1 MQICYNAL
9 EERLKMKKKIQKVVA
24 LSLASMTLLSG
35 CGAKTIPTLKNG
47 DQAVV
52 TFKDDV
58 KISIN
63 DFYSEL
69 KSKYGTE
76 VILNMIDKTILEK
89 KYSDYVEEAKKNAD
103 SVMSQLEASYGD
115 KLLSAIQTYTGYQTI
130 DEYKNYVYL
139 SNLQN
144 KAAEEYAK
152 NNISE
157 KEIKKYYNDEIKPD
171 IKVSHILI
179 SVNYATDASDED
191 KTKAKDEA
199 KAKAQEVLDKLKAAD
214 KSKIADTFSELAKE
228 YSNDDSSKNE
238 GGNLG
243 FINTDT
249 LGSNYDKLVAE
260 AYKLKDGEYSSN
272 IVETELGYHLV
283 YRTETKEKASLDDV
297 RDKIM
302 DALVSDY
309 LSKNQ
314 EAYIKSMQAVRKE
327 YGMDIVDDDLNTN
340 YTNYIQNSLLKI
352 QESKNSSSSNSSSK

>member
-1 MQICYNAL
+1 MN
-9 EERLKMKKKIQKVVA
+9 KKIQKVVA

-35 CGAKTIPTLKNG
+35 CGAKTIPTLENG

-52 TFKDDV
+52 TFNEDA
-58 KISIN
+58 KISIT
-63 DFYSEL
+63 DFYNQM
-69 KSKYGTE
+69 KDKYGTE
-76 VILNMIDKTILEK
+76 VILNMIDKMVLEK
-89 KYSDYVEEAKKNAD
+89 KYADSIEEAHKNAD
-103 SVMSQLEASYGD
+103 SVMSQLETSYGD
-115 KLLSAIQTYTGYQTI
+115 KLLSAIQTYTGYQTL
-130 DEYKNYVYL
+130 DEYKDYVYL
-139 SNLQN
+139 SYLQN
-144 KAAEEYAK
+144 KAAEDYAK
-152 NNISE
+152 DNISE
-157 KEIKKYYNDEIKPD
+157 KDIKKYYNDEIKPD

-179 SVNYATDASDED
+179 SVNYASDASDDD
-191 KTKAKDEA
+191 KTKAKNEA
-199 KAKAQEVLDKLKAAD
+199 KAKAQEALDKLKAAD

-249 LGSNYDKLVAE
+249 LGSNYNNLVTE

-283 YRTETKEKASLDDV
+283 YRTETKEKADLESV
-297 RDKIM
+297 RDTIV

-309 LSKNQ
+309 LKENQ

-327 YGMDIVDDDLNTN
+327 YGMDIIDDDLNTN

-352 QESKNSSSSNSSSK
+352 QENKKNSSSNN

>member
-1 MQICYNAL
+1 MN
-9 EERLKMKKKIQKVVA
+9 KKIQKVVA

-35 CGAKTIPTLKNG
+35 CGAKTIPTLENG

-52 TFKDDV
+52 TFNEDA
-58 KISIN
+58 KISIT
-63 DFYSEL
+63 DFYNQM
-69 KSKYGTE
+69 KDKYGTE
-76 VILNMIDKTILEK
+76 VILNMIDKMILEK
-89 KYSDYVEEAKKNAD
+89 KYADSTEEAHKNAD
-103 SVMSQLEASYGD
+103 SVMSQLETSYGD
-115 KLLSAIQTYTGYQTI
+115 KLLSAIQTYTGYQTL
-130 DEYKNYVYL
+130 DEYKDYVYL
-139 SNLQN
+139 SYLQN
-144 KAAEEYAK
+144 KAAEDYAK
-152 NNISE
+152 DNISE
-157 KEIKKYYNDEIKPD
+157 KDIKKYYNDEIKPD

-179 SVNYATDASDED
+179 SVNYATDASDDD
-191 KTKAKDEA
+191 KTKAKNEA
-199 KAKAQEVLDKLKAAD
+199 KAKAQEALDKLKAAD

-249 LGSNYDKLVAE
+249 LGSNYNNLVTE

-283 YRTETKEKASLDDV
+283 YRTETKEKADLESV
-297 RDKIM
+297 RDTIV

-309 LSKNQ
+309 LKENQ

-327 YGMDIVDDDLNTN
+327 YGMDIIDDDLNTN

-352 QESKNSSSSNSSSK
+352 QENKKNSSSNN

>member
-1 MQICYNAL
+1 MN
-9 EERLKMKKKIQKVVA
+9 KKIQKVVA
-24 LSLASMTLLSG
+24 LSIASMTLLSG
-35 CGAKTIPTLKNG
+35 CGAKTIPTLNDG
-47 DQAVV
+47 SQAIV

-63 DFYSEL
+63 DFYN
-69 KSKYGTE
+69 KMKDRYGTE
-76 VILNMIDKTILEK
+76 VILNMIDKMILEK
-89 KYSDYVEEAKKNAD
+89 KYADAIEDAKKNAD

-115 KLLSAIQTYTGYQTI
+115 KLLSAIQTYTGYQTL
-130 DEYKNYVYL
+130 DEYKDYVYL
-139 SNLQN
+139 SYLQN
-144 KAAEEYAK
+144 KAAEDYAK
-152 NNISE
+152 ENISE

-179 SVNYATDASDED
+179 SVNYASDASDDD
-191 KTKAKDEA
+191 KTKAKNEA
-199 KAKAQEVLDKLKAAD
+199 KAKAQEALDKLKAAD
-214 KSKIADTFSELAKE
+214 KSKIAETFSELAKE
-228 YSNDDSSKNE
+228 YSNDDSSKDD

-249 LGSNYDKLVAE
+249 LGSNYDKLVTE
-260 AYKLKDGEYSSN
+260 AYNLKDGEYSSN

-283 YRTETKEKASLDDV
+283 YRTETKEKAKLDDV
-297 RDKIM
+297 RDKIL

-309 LSKNQ
+309 LKENQ

-352 QESKNSSSSNSSSK
+352 QENKKNNSSSN

>member
-1 MQICYNAL
+1 MN
-9 EERLKMKKKIQKVVA
+9 KKIQKVVA

-35 CGAKTIPTLKNG
+35 CGAKTIPTLENG

-52 TFKDDV
+52 TFNENA
-58 KISIN
+58 KISVT
-63 DFYSEL
+63 DFYNQM
-69 KSKYGTE
+69 KDKYGTE
-76 VILNMIDKTILEK
+76 VILNMIDKMILEK
-89 KYSDYVEEAKKNAD
+89 KYADSTEEAHKNAD
-103 SVMSQLEASYGD
+103 SVMSQLETSYGD
-115 KLLSAIQTYTGYQTI
+115 KLLSAIQTYTGYKTL
-130 DEYKNYVYL
+130 DEYKDYVYL
-139 SNLQN
+139 SYLQN
-144 KAAEEYAK
+144 KAAEDYAK
-152 NNISE
+152 DNISE
-157 KEIKKYYNDEIKPD
+157 KDIKKYYNDEIKPD

-179 SVNYATDASDED
+179 SVNYATDASDDD
-191 KTKAKDEA
+191 KTKAKNEA
-199 KAKAQEVLDKLKAAD
+199 KAKAQEALDKLKAAD

-249 LGSNYDKLVAE
+249 LGSNYNNLVTE

-283 YRTETKEKASLDDV
+283 YRTETKEKADLESV
-297 RDKIM
+297 RDTIV

-309 LSKNQ
+309 LKENQ

-327 YGMDIVDDDLNTN
+327 YGMDIIDDDLNTN

-352 QESKNSSSSNSSSK
+352 QENKKNSSSNN

>member
-1 MQICYNAL
+1 MN
-9 EERLKMKKKIQKVVA
+9 KKIQKVVA

-35 CGAKTIPTLKNG
+35 CGAKTIPTLENG

-52 TFKDDV
+52 TFNEDA
-58 KISIN
+58 KISIT
-63 DFYSEL
+63 DFYNQM
-69 KSKYGTE
+69 KDKYGTE
-76 VILNMIDKTILEK
+76 VILNMIDKMVLEK
-89 KYSDYVEEAKKNAD
+89 KYADSIEEAHKNAD
-103 SVMSQLEASYGD
+103 SVMSQLETSYGD
-115 KLLSAIQTYTGYQTI
+115 KLLSAIQTYTGYQTL
-130 DEYKNYVYL
+130 DEYKDYVYL
-139 SNLQN
+139 SYLQN
-144 KAAEEYAK
+144 KAAEDYAK
-152 NNISE
+152 DNISE
-157 KEIKKYYNDEIKPD
+157 KDIKKYYNDEIKPD

-179 SVNYATDASDED
+179 SVNYATDASDDD
-191 KTKAKDEA
+191 KTKAKNEA
-199 KAKAQEVLDKLKAAD
+199 KAKAQEALDKLKAAD

-249 LGSNYDKLVAE
+249 LGSNYNNLVTE

-283 YRTETKEKASLDDV
+283 YRTETKEKADLESV
-297 RDKIM
+297 RDTIV

-309 LSKNQ
+309 LKENQ

-327 YGMDIVDDDLNTN
+327 YGMDIIDDDLNTN

-352 QESKNSSSSNSSSK
+352 QENKKNSSSNN